1 MNKKIASF
9 LLCLILLFPLLSEI
23 KAFAEEEPY
32 YSKNS
37 NDEILS
43 IANGIIAWKKSD
55 NGSSEN
61 GYLINEKF
69 LELAGTTPGDWYP
82 IGLGRLGIADNYEGY
97 LAVIKDQIEERY
109 RTPGKLSAAK
119 ATECTVY
126 LSPFSLWAEIR
137 PISERMK
144 MDCQSI

>member
-1 MNKKIASF
+1 M
-9 LLCLILLFPLLSEI
+9 CLILLFPLLSEI

-69 LELAGTTPGDWYP
+69 LELAGTTPETG
-82 IGLGRLGIADNYEGY
+82 IRLGLADLE
-97 LAVIKDQIEERY
+97 LPIITKDISRLSKIKS
-109 RTPGKLSAAK
+109 KNV
-119 ATECTVY
+119 TE
-126 LSPFSLWAEIR
+126 LRAN
-137 PISERMK
+137 
-144 MDCQSI
+144 